1 VVARVSK
8 EAGEEK
14 NRSKSKNVVLKKMDQ
29 QKEKRMM

>member
-14 NRSKSKNVVLKKMDQ
+14 NRSKIAKTSFQKKWTNKKK
-29 QKEKRMM
+29 KE